1 MKLEIK
7 DIEEQ
12 KKKKFH
18 PFKIEMLIENED
30 DLLDLWAR
38 FNFSTDEVNLSLIRE
53 HRKELPK
60 YFDDIAKW
68 KFIDNLLKNKPYM
81 K

>member
-12 KKKKFH
+12 KEKNFH
-18 PFKIEMLIENED
+18 PFKIEMLIESED

-38 FNFSTDEVNLSLIRE
+38 FNISTYQVNTILSEVGM
-53 HRKELPK
+53 KEIPK
-60 YFDDIAKW
+60 LFENVIKW

>member
-12 KKKKFH
+12 KEKKFH
-18 PFKIEMLIENED
+18 PFKIEMLIESED

-38 FNFSTDEVNLSLIRE
+38 FNTATYQVNETLSE
-53 HRKELPK
+53 GGMKEIPK
-60 YFDDIAKW
+60 LFENVAKW

>member
-12 KKKKFH
+12 KEQKFH
-18 PFKIEMLIENED
+18 PFKIEMLIENEY

-38 FNFSTDEVNLSLIRE
+38 FNISTYQVNEILSEVE
-53 HRKELPK
+53 MKEIPK
-60 YFDDIAKW
+60 LFENVIKW

>member
-12 KKKKFH
+12 KEKKFH
-18 PFKIEMLIENED
+18 PFKIEMLIENEY
-30 DLLDLWAR
+30 DLLDLWGR
-38 FNFSTDEVNLSLIRE
+38 FNISTYQVNEILSEVGM
-53 HRKELPK
+53 KEIPRL
-60 YFDDIAKW
+60 FENVIKW

>member
-12 KKKKFH
+12 KEKKFH
-18 PFKIEMLIENED
+18 PFKIEMLIKSED

-38 FNFSTDEVNLSLIRE
+38 FLFGIDEVNIVLSDEGVKNI
-53 HRKELPK
+53 PDN
-60 YFDDIAKW
+60 FDDTPKW
-68 KFIDNLLKNKPYM
+68 KFINNLLKDKPYM

>member
-7 DIEEQ
+7 DTEEQ
-12 KKKKFH
+12 KEKKFH

-30 DLLDLWAR
+30 DLLDLWGR
-38 FNFSTDEVNLSLIRE
+38 FNISTYQVNAILSEVGM
-53 HRKELPK
+53 KEIPK
-60 YFDDIAKW
+60 LFENVAKW